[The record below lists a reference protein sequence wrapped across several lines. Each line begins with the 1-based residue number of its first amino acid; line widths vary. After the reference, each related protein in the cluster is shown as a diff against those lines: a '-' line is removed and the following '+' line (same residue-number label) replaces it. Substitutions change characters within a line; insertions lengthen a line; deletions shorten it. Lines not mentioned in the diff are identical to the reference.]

1 MGVWAFALR
10 FRRLQLNGRVE
21 SRRLLSSTAAR
32 MQEIVVEEPSCW
44 RLFPAKGEVFEEQVE
59 VGPHIITFETGKLAR
74 FASGAV
80 VVSIK
85 NTRVLT
91 TVVGATRLEANMS
104 FMPLQVD
111 YREKQYAQGKIPN
124 TFMRREGAPKEREL
138 LIGRII
144 DRTIRPLFPRGYYYE
159 SQGKPDEDG
168 FKTRRK
174 EPQGRQFS
182 AKGNVTLRLTVPPFK
197 KKPFAG
203 KDMIPEEQP
212 EVEELDEILLPEQ
225 ILALKDRKVRGKVAR
240 RYLVKFKNYSPMDA
254 KWMEEAELVMSN
266 VLCVD
271 GEQDPDVLATCGA
284 SASLMVSDIPW
295 NGPAGVVRIGRVDG
309 KFLVNPSMDELA
321 GSDLNLVY
329 ACTIDKTIMMET
341 QAREIS
347 NNDLKDALK
356 LAHAEATKLIA
367 PQIRLAS
374 KVQNQKRSFHVVTV
388 DTKLLEKI
396 REKAEVAINSVM
408 GNSSYGKFE
417 RGKALSNI
425 QADVEAILK
434 EEGDEMCL
442 KALPLAFDQVRKEVV
457 RKNIF
462 EKGERVD
469 GRRLDQ
475 VRELHTEVD
484 LYAPLHGSSLFSRGN
499 TQNKNFDS

>member
-1 MGVWAFALR
+1 MGAWAFALR
-10 FRRLQLNGRVE
+10 FRRLQLNGRVD

-44 RLFPAKGEVFEEQVE
+44 RLFPAKGEVFEEQVA

-80 VVSIK
+80 VVSVK

-144 DRTIRPLFPRGYYYE
+144 DRTIRPLFPKGYYYE
-159 SQGKPDEDG
+159 SQ
-168 FKTRRK
+168 
-174 EPQGRQFS
+174 
-182 AKGNVTLRLTVPPFK
+182 
-197 KKPFAG
+197 
-203 KDMIPEEQP
+203 
-212 EVEELDEILLPEQ
+212 
-225 ILALKDRKVRGKVAR
+225 
-240 RYLVKFKNYSPMDA
+240 
-254 KWMEEAELVMSN
+254 VMSN

-457 RKNIF
+457 RNNIF

-499 TQNKNFDS
+499 TQLKYVDSPTSGLFTVKWGI